1 MTDDDLVR
9 LATRYFTALD
19 TRDSDALADTLA
31 GSCLLIIETH
41 NIIHDG
47 KQAICA
53 LFESRWTVLSD
64 RMVKARHRDV
74 IHSPSQSSGRITS
87 HQPPVSQAYAEWL
100 TVRDVH
106 WDIGAIEHLIR
117 LPGYEN
123 SCYSGCWQLL
133 QNPNHSSVSTQG
145 HFHQLQRTKS

>member
-31 GSCLLIIETH
+31 DSCLLIIETH

-53 LFESRWTVLSD
+53 LFESRWTAPSE
-64 RMVKARHRDV
+64 RMVKARHQDV
-74 IHSPSQSSGRITS
+74 IHSPSQFQRPH
-87 HQPPVSQAYAEWL
+87 HQPVH
-100 TVRDVH
+100 RDLFRPLCAAPE
-106 WDIGAIEHLIR
+106 IQCKRI
-117 LPGYEN
+117 
-123 SCYSGCWQLL
+123 
-133 QNPNHSSVSTQG
+133 
-145 HFHQLQRTKS
+145 FHA

>member
-19 TRDSDALADTLA
+19 RRDSDSLADTLA
-31 GSCLLIIETH
+31 DSCLLIIETH

-53 LFESRWTVLSD
+53 LFESRWTAPSD
-64 RMVKARHRDV
+64 RMVKARHQDV

-87 HQPPVSQAYAEWL
+87 QF
-100 TVRDVH
+100 TVT
-106 WDIGAIEHLIR
+106 
-117 LPGYEN
+117 
-123 SCYSGCWQLL
+123 YSGPYAPPPKSNANVFSMLDGKITRI
-133 QNPNHSSVSTQG
+133 SVYMAGANSI
-145 HFHQLQRTKS
+145 KP

>member
-31 GSCLLIIETH
+31 DSCLLIIETH

-47 KQAICA
+47 KQAICT
-53 LFESRWTVLSD
+53 LFESRWTVPSE
-64 RMVKARHRDV
+64 RMVKVRHQDV

-87 HQPPVSQAYAEWL
+87 QFTVTYSGPNAPPPKSNATYFPCVTGKSLGSASTWPAPTASSPSQAMRSHRRL
-100 TVRDVH
+100 TGQCR
-106 WDIGAIEHLIR
+106 
-117 LPGYEN
+117 
-123 SCYSGCWQLL
+123 
-133 QNPNHSSVSTQG
+133 
-145 HFHQLQRTKS
+145 KSD

>member
-31 GSCLLIIETH
+31 DSCLLIIETH

-53 LFESRWTVLSD
+53 LFESRWTAPSD
-64 RMVKARHRDV
+64 RMVKARHQDV

-87 HQPPVSQAYAEWL
+87 QF
-100 TVRDVH
+100 TVT
-106 WDIGAIEHLIR
+106 
-117 LPGYEN
+117 
-123 SCYSGCWQLL
+123 YSGPDAPPPKS
-133 QNPNHSSVSTQG
+133 NANVFSMREGKITRISVYMAGANSI
-145 HFHQLQRTKS
+145 KP

>member
-31 GSCLLIIETH
+31 DSCLLIIETH

-53 LFESRWTVLSD
+53 LFESRWTVPSD
-64 RMVKARHRDV
+64 RMVKAHTSRRHPFAVSVQRPHHQPVHRDLFRPRCAAPE
-74 IHSPSQSSGRITS
+74 IQCKRI
-87 HQPPVSQAYAEWL
+87 
-100 TVRDVH
+100 
-106 WDIGAIEHLIR
+106 
-117 LPGYEN
+117 
-123 SCYSGCWQLL
+123 
-133 QNPNHSSVSTQG
+133 
-145 HFHQLQRTKS
+145 FHA